1 MSTQPSRD
9 PGSLEDDLRPS
20 GDQPFAEDVRVLF
33 EDIDLE
39 GLSDLVQLSDIKESM
54 VFICA
59 LDNAKIDDEFSS
71 LSSDVISRLRNPPT
85 SPVNINCP
93 DLRLGLDLFISVINS
108 PQQTYTS
115 AREAIL
121 RRHPDD
127 KIPTYDQVKRRIAD
141 ITGVEAMEH
150 DMCIK
155 TCLAYTGPF
164 ADLHHCPICGEARW
178 DSSTKKARQTFHT
191 IPIGPQLQAL
201 WRDKDS
207 AGRMKHRRKLNA
219 KLAELL
225 RDNNGSLPTVDDYF
239 YGSDYIEAVR
249 DGRIQENDMVLMLSF
264 DGAQLYRNKQSDCW
278 IYIWVIMDLDP
289 GIRYKKKFVLP
300 GAVIPG
306 PNKPKKPDSFL
317 FPGLHHV
324 AALQNEGLRIW
335 DASQDLVVISRLFFA
350 MGAADGPG
358 LVYLNG
364 FVGHHGKNGCRV
376 FCSLI
381 GRHKPGVSHYYPA
394 FYKPHNYSVAGCD
407 HGDYSYEN
415 PPPRSLEEF
424 ERLLRYLMASPNE
437 TQYKKRRLESG
448 ICKPSLILGL
458 NPRHKTPLPRCFGP
472 DIMHL
477 LALNVPDL
485 FIPLWRGTF
494 DCDRTDDRSKWTW
507 AVLKGAVWEAHGRD
521 VAAATPYLPGS
532 FDRPPRNPAE
542 KISSGYKAWEFLL
555 YFYGLGPGVFYN
567 VLPTIYYRHFC
578 KLILAVRI
586 INQHKIRIND
596 LKRAHQAL
604 VEFAHEF
611 EVLYYQ
617 RRTDRLHFVRQS
629 IHALTHL
636 AEEALRLGPLICT
649 SQWTM
654 ERTIGSLGME
664 IRCHVNP
671 YANLSQRA
679 LQRCQVNML
688 KAMIPDLEGPDNSIP
703 RGAKDLGDG
712 YILLRARDRTARQ
725 VDVAESQALRRY
737 LQSTHNKDLPEGW
750 APKVLRWAR
759 LRLPNGQVARS
770 AWKEKLKPLER
781 VRMARNVL
789 ASHVTVRT
797 LVLG

>member
-1 MSTQPSRD
+1 MESTSTLLVCTRFIMAPSLKNRTKDSRSNSTPYEDLDRICGCLAYCHGERIPVSGRTYRRHTASRDQELLFSAEFMAFLAPAPSPGPSQSNLPNTSSTASPPAYHEGTDTLYLEADTHVGMAQSMDLRDGINSNLVQSPTSSITLTRDTGYAPAIVSLDDAGSAYLEASASVSTQPSHD
-9 PGSLEDDLRPS
+9 PGSLEDDSRPS
-20 GDQPFAEDVRVLF
+20 GDQAFAEDVRVLF

-54 VFICA
+54 VFIRA

-207 AGRMKHRRKLNA
+207 AERMKHRRKLNA

-225 RDNNGSLPTVDDYF
+225 RDNNGSLPTIDDYF

-335 DASQDLVVISRLFFA
+335 DASQDLVAISKLFFA
-350 MGAADGPG
+350 IGAADGPG

-472 DIMHL
+472 DCERSEHSFTK
-477 LALNVPDL
+477 AL
-485 FIPLWRGTF
+485 
-494 DCDRTDDRSKWTW
+494 K
-507 AVLKGAVWEAHGRD
+507 
-521 VAAATPYLPGS
+521 
-532 FDRPPRNPAE
+532 
-542 KISSGYKAWEFLL
+542 
-555 YFYGLGPGVFYN
+555 
-567 VLPTIYYRHFC
+567 
-578 KLILAVRI
+578 
-586 INQHKIRIND
+586 
-596 LKRAHQAL
+596 
-604 VEFAHEF
+604 
-611 EVLYYQ
+611 
-617 RRTDRLHFVRQS
+617 
-629 IHALTHL
+629 
-636 AEEALRLGPLICT
+636 
-649 SQWTM
+649 
-654 ERTIGSLGME
+654 
-664 IRCHVNP
+664 
-671 YANLSQRA
+671 
-679 LQRCQVNML
+679 
-688 KAMIPDLEGPDNSIP
+688 
-703 RGAKDLGDG
+703 
-712 YILLRARDRTARQ
+712 
-725 VDVAESQALRRY
+725 
-737 LQSTHNKDLPEGW
+737 
-750 APKVLRWAR
+750 
-759 LRLPNGQVARS
+759 
-770 AWKEKLKPLER
+770 
-781 VRMARNVL
+781 
-789 ASHVTVRT
+789 VRT
-797 LVLG
+797 NKYKFSIRKGRNFWWGKRVFHGFLMDFWNYSDETWQVCS